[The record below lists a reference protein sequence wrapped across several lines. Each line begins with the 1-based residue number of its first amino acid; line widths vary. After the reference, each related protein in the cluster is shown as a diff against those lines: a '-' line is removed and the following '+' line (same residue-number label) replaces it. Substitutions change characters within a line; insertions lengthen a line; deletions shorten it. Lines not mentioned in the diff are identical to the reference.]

1 MNLEPSNQISIELLT
16 PTLSLEH
23 LPVLVEILQDAINSG
38 ASIGYLPP
46 FPDSDARAYWAGV
59 LEKIANE
66 SVLLWVARDAE
77 LGVVGTVQL
86 ELASKTNALHR
97 AEVCKLL
104 VHNKA
109 RRHGVARA
117 LMLELLR
124 VAGEMKRTTLVLDT
138 REGDPS
144 NNLYQS
150 LGFQISG
157 LIPQYVTNEHG
168 EFQATVVYFKLLN
181 A

>member
-1 MNLEPSNQISIELLT
+1 VTLEPQNQISIELLT
-16 PTLSLEH
+16 PSSSLEH
-23 LPVLVEILQDAINSG
+23 LPALVEILQDSISSG

-46 FPDSDARAYWAGV
+46 FADSDARDYWIGV
-59 LEKIANE
+59 IEKVTKG
-66 SVLLWVARDAE
+66 SSLLWVARDAE

-86 ELASKTNALHR
+86 ELMSKTNALHR

-104 VHNKA
+104 VHQKA
-109 RRHGVARA
+109 RRRGVARA
-117 LMLELLR
+117 LMLELLQ
-124 VAGEMKRTTLVLDT
+124 VARDLNRTTLVLDT

-144 NNLYQS
+144 NHLYQS

-157 LIPQYVTNEHG
+157 LIPAFVTNEHG
-168 EFQATVVYFKLLN
+168 EFQATVIYFKLLN

>member
-1 MNLEPSNQISIELLT
+1 MNLEPTNQISIELLNSNS
-16 PTLSLEH
+16 SLTE

-46 FPDSDARAYWAGV
+46 FSDSDARAYWAGV
-59 LEKIANE
+59 LEKVTNG

-104 VHNKA
+104 VHQKA
-109 RRHGVARA
+109 RRRGVARA
-117 LMLELLR
+117 LMLEMER
-124 VAGEMKRTTLVLDT
+124 TAKTINRTTLVLDT

-144 NNLYQS
+144 NRLYQS

-157 LIPQYVTNEHG
+157 LIPAYVTNEHG
-168 EFQATVVYFKLLN
+168 EFQATVIYFKLLN

>member
-1 MNLEPSNQISIELLT
+1 MNLEPENSISIELLNSNS
-16 PTLSLEH
+16 SLEQ
-23 LPVLVEILQDAINSG
+23 LSALVDIFQDSINSG

-46 FPDSDARAYWAGV
+46 FSDSDARAYWAGV
-59 LEKIANE
+59 LEKVVSG

-86 ELASKTNALHR
+86 ELMSKTNALHR

-104 VHNKA
+104 VHQKA
-109 RRHGVARA
+109 RRRGVARA
-117 LMLELLR
+117 LMLEMMQ
-124 VAGEMKRTTLVLDT
+124 VAKDIGRTTLVLDT

-144 NNLYQS
+144 NLLYQS

-157 LIPQYVTNEHG
+157 LIPAFVTNEHG
-168 EFQATVVYFKLLN
+168 EFQATVIYFKLLN

>member
-1 MNLEPSNQISIELLT
+1 MNLEPSNQISIELLNSNT
-16 PTLSLEH
+16 SPQH
-23 LPVLVEILQDAINSG
+23 LPALVEILQDGINSG

-59 LEKIANE
+59 LEKVTNGN
-66 SVLLWVARDAE
+66 VLLWVARDAD

-86 ELASKTNALHR
+86 ELMSKTNALHR

-104 VHNKA
+104 VHQKA
-109 RRHGVARA
+109 RRRGVARA

-124 VAGEMKRTTLVLDT
+124 VAREINRITLVLDT

-157 LIPQYVTNEHG
+157 LIPAFVTNEKG
-168 EFQATVVYFKLLN
+168 EFQATVIYFKLLN

>member
-1 MNLEPSNQISIELLT
+1 MNLEQTNQISIELLT
-16 PTLSLEH
+16 PSSSLEH
-23 LPVLVEILQDAINSG
+23 LPALVEILQDSINSG

-46 FPDSDARAYWAGV
+46 FPDSDARDYWAGV
-59 LEKIANE
+59 LEKVTNG
-66 SVLLWVARDAE
+66 SVLLWVARDAD

-104 VHNKA
+104 VHQKA
-109 RRHGVARA
+109 RRRGIAKA
-117 LMLELLR
+117 LMLKLLR
-124 VAGEMKRTTLVLDT
+124 VAREINRTTLVLDT

-157 LIPQYVTNEHG
+157 SIPAYITNEHG
-168 EFQATVVYFKLLN
+168 QFQATVIYFKLLN

>member
-1 MNLEPSNQISIELLT
+1 MLSIERLT
-16 PTLSLEH
+16 PTSSLEH
-23 LPVLVEILQDAINSG
+23 LPVLIEILQDSINSG

-46 FPDSDARAYWAGV
+46 FPDSSAKDYWLGV
-59 LEKIANE
+59 LEKVNTG
-66 SVLLWVARDAE
+66 SSLLWVAKDSE

-109 RRHGVARA
+109 RRRGVARA
-117 LMLELLR
+117 LMIELLSTAR
-124 VAGEMKRTTLVLDT
+124 ELNRTTLVLDT

-150 LGFQISG
+150 LGFTVSG
-157 LIPQYVTNEHG
+157 VIPEYVTNEHG

>member
-1 MNLEPSNQISIELLT
+1 MNLEPQNQISIELLNAST
-16 PTLSLEH
+16 SLEH
-23 LPVLVEILQDAINSG
+23 LPALVEILQDSINSG

-46 FPDSDARAYWAGV
+46 FSDSDARAYWAGV
-59 LEKIANE
+59 LEKVKSEN
-66 SVLLWVARDAE
+66 VLLWIARDAD
-77 LGVVGTVQL
+77 LGVVGTIQL

-104 VHNKA
+104 VHQKA
-109 RRHGVARA
+109 RRRGVARA

-124 VAGEMKRTTLVLDT
+124 VAREINRTTLVLDT

-157 LIPQYVTNEHG
+157 LIPAFVTNELG
-168 EFQATVVYFKLLN
+168 EFQATVIYFKLLN

>member
-1 MNLEPSNQISIELLT
+1 MLSIELLT
-16 PTLSLEH
+16 PASSLKHLSAL
-23 LPVLVEILQDAINSG
+23 LEILQDSINSG

-46 FPDSDARAYWAGV
+46 FPDSIANDYWLGV
-59 LEKIANE
+59 LEKVKNGT
-66 SVLLWVARDAE
+66 VLLWVARDAD

-104 VHNKA
+104 VHQKA
-109 RRHGVARA
+109 RRRGVARA

-124 VAGEMKRTTLVLDT
+124 VAKDLNRTTLVLDT
-138 REGDPS
+138 REGDSS
-144 NNLYQS
+144 NSLYQS
-150 LGFQISG
+150 LGFQVSG
-157 LIPQYVTNEHG
+157 LIPAYITNERG
-168 EFQATVVYFKLLN
+168 EFQATVIYFKLLN

>member
-1 MNLEPSNQISIELLT
+1 MNLEPQNQISIERA
-16 PTLSLEH
+16 SANLE
-23 LPVLVEILQDAINSG
+23 LVPALVDILQDSINSG

-46 FPDSDARAYWAGV
+46 FPDSDARDYWTGV
-59 LEKIANE
+59 LEKVRNG
-66 SVLLWVARDAE
+66 SVLLWVARDAV

-104 VHNKA
+104 VHQKA
-109 RRHGVARA
+109 RRRGVARA

-124 VAGEMKRTTLVLDT
+124 VAAEINRTTLVLDT

-144 NNLYQS
+144 NHLYQS

-157 LIPQYVTNEHG
+157 LIPAYVTNENG
-168 EFQATVVYFKLLN
+168 EFQATVIYFKLLN

>member
-1 MNLEPSNQISIELLT
+1 MNLERTNQISIELLT
-16 PTLSLEH
+16 PTSSLEH
-23 LPVLVEILQDAINSG
+23 LSVLIEMLQDSINSG
-38 ASIGYLPP
+38 ASIGYLSP
-46 FPDSDARAYWAGV
+46 FSDSEAREYWTGV
-59 LEKIANE
+59 LEKVAKG
-66 SVLLWVARDAE
+66 SSLLWIARDAQ

-104 VHNKA
+104 VHQRA
-109 RRHGVARA
+109 RRRGIARA

-124 VAGEMKRTTLVLDT
+124 VAREINRTTLVLDT

-144 NNLYQS
+144 NVLYQS

-157 LIPQYVTNEHG
+157 LIPAYVTNEHG
-168 EFQATVVYFKLLN
+168 EFQATVIYFKLLN
-181 A
+181 P

>member
-1 MNLEPSNQISIELLT
+1 MSLNSHVSIERLT
-16 PTLSLEH
+16 PTSSFDY
-23 LPVLVEILQDAINSG
+23 LPILIEILQDSINSG

-46 FPDSDARAYWAGV
+46 FPDSSARAYWFGV
-59 LEKIANE
+59 LEKVTNG
-66 SVLLWVARDAE
+66 SSLLFVARDSD

-104 VHNKA
+104 VHQKA
-109 RRHGVARA
+109 RRRGVARA

-124 VAGEMKRTTLVLDT
+124 TARELNRTTLVLDT

-144 NNLYQS
+144 NLLYQA
-150 LGFQISG
+150 LGFQIAG
-157 LIPQYVTNEHG
+157 LIPEYVTNENG
-168 EFQATVVYFKLLN
+168 EFQATCVYFKLLN

>member
-1 MNLEPSNQISIELLT
+1 MNLEHQNQISIELLNASN
-16 PTLSLEH
+16 SLEH
-23 LPVLVEILQDAINSG
+23 LPALVEILQDGINSG

-46 FPDSDARAYWAGV
+46 FSDSDANDYWLGV
-59 LEKIANE
+59 LEKVTKG
-66 SVLLWVARDAE
+66 SSLLWVARDAE

-86 ELASKTNALHR
+86 EFASKTNALHR

-104 VHNKA
+104 VHQKA
-109 RRHGVARA
+109 RRRGVARA

-124 VAGEMKRTTLVLDT
+124 VARDLNRTTLVLDT

-157 LIPQYVTNEHG
+157 LIPAYVTNEHG
-168 EFQATVVYFKLLN
+168 EFQATVIYFKLLN

>member
-1 MNLEPSNQISIELLT
+1 MNLEHTNQISIELLNSNT
-16 PTLSLEH
+16 SPKH
-23 LPVLVEILQDAINSG
+23 LPALVEILQDSINSG

-59 LEKIANE
+59 LEKATNG
-66 SVLLWVARDAE
+66 SVLLWIARDAD

-104 VHNKA
+104 VHQKA
-109 RRHGVARA
+109 RRRGVARA
-117 LMLELLR
+117 LMLELLH
-124 VAGEMKRTTLVLDT
+124 VARDLNRTTLVLDT
-138 REGDPS
+138 REGDAS
-144 NNLYQS
+144 NHLYQS

-157 LIPQYVTNEHG
+157 LIPAYVTNENG
-168 EFQATVVYFKLLN
+168 EFQATVIYFKLLN

>member
-1 MNLEPSNQISIELLT
+1 MSLISQISIERLT
-16 PTLSLEH
+16 PTSSLEH
-23 LPVLVEILQDAINSG
+23 LPVLIEILQDSINSG

-46 FPDSDARAYWAGV
+46 FPDSSAKDYWLGV
-59 LEKIANE
+59 LAKVNTG
-66 SVLLWVARDAE
+66 SSLLWVARDSD

-109 RRHGVARA
+109 RRRGVARA
-117 LMLELLR
+117 LMLELLSTAR
-124 VAGEMKRTTLVLDT
+124 ELNRTTLVLDT

-144 NNLYQS
+144 NLLYQS
-150 LGFQISG
+150 LGFTVSG
-157 LIPQYVTNEHG
+157 LIPEYVTNEHG

>member
-1 MNLEPSNQISIELLT
+1 MSLEHQNQISIELLNSSS
-16 PTLSLEH
+16 SLAQ
-23 LPVLVEILQDAINSG
+23 LPALVDILQDSINSG

-46 FPDSDARAYWAGV
+46 FSDSDARDYWSGV
-59 LEKIANE
+59 FQKVANG
-66 SVLLWVARDAE
+66 SVLLWIARDAD

-104 VHNKA
+104 VHQKA
-109 RRHGVARA
+109 RRRGIAKA
-117 LMLELLR
+117 LMLEMER
-124 VAGEMKRTTLVLDT
+124 TAKTINRTTLVLDT

-144 NNLYQS
+144 NLLYQS

-157 LIPQYVTNEHG
+157 LIPAFVTNEHG
-168 EFQATVVYFKLLN
+168 EFQATVIYFKLLN

>member
-1 MNLEPSNQISIELLT
+1 MNLEPQNQISIELLT
-16 PTLSLEH
+16 STSSLEH
-23 LPVLVEILQDAINSG
+23 LPVLIEILQDSINSG

-46 FPDSDARAYWAGV
+46 FLNSSAKEYWLGV
-59 LEKIANE
+59 LEKVSGGS
-66 SVLLWVARDAE
+66 SVLLIARDLE

-104 VHNKA
+104 VHQKA
-109 RRHGVARA
+109 RRRGVARV
-117 LMLELLR
+117 LMLELIR
-124 VAGEMKRTTLVLDT
+124 VAREIGRTTLVLDT

-144 NNLYQS
+144 NLLYQS
-150 LGFQISG
+150 LGFTVSG
-157 LIPQYVTNEHG
+157 VIPEYVTNEQG

>member
-1 MNLEPSNQISIELLT
+1 MNLEHTNQVSIELLNAIS
-16 PTLSLEH
+16 SLEH
-23 LPVLVEILQDAINSG
+23 VPVLIEILQDSINSG

-46 FPDSDARAYWAGV
+46 FSDLDARDYWTGV
-59 LEKIANE
+59 LEKVAKG

-86 ELASKTNALHR
+86 EFASKTNALHR

-104 VHNKA
+104 VHQRA
-109 RRHGVARA
+109 RRRGVARG

-124 VAGEMKRTTLVLDT
+124 VAGEMNRTTLVLDT

-144 NNLYQS
+144 NILYQS

-157 LIPQYVTNEHG
+157 LIPDYVTNEHG
-168 EFQATVVYFKLLN
+168 EFQATVIYFKLLN

>member
-1 MNLEPSNQISIELLT
+1 MNLEHQNQISIELLT
-16 PTLSLEH
+16 TISSLEH
-23 LPVLVEILQDAINSG
+23 LPALVEILQDSINSG

-46 FPDSDARAYWAGV
+46 FPDLDARAYWAGV
-59 LEKIANE
+59 LEKVMNG
-66 SVLLWVARDAE
+66 SVLLWVARDSD

-104 VHNKA
+104 VHQRA
-109 RRHGVARA
+109 RRRGVARA

-124 VAGEMKRTTLVLDT
+124 VAGEMNRTTLVLDT
-138 REGDPS
+138 REGDLS

-157 LIPQYVTNEHG
+157 LIPAYVTNEHG
-168 EFQATVVYFKLLN
+168 EFQATVIYFKLLN

>member
-1 MNLEPSNQISIELLT
+1 MNLEPQNQISIELLT
-16 PTLSLEH
+16 PASNLEL
-23 LPVLVEILQDAINSG
+23 LPALVEILQNAINSG

-59 LEKIANE
+59 LEKVANG
-66 SVLLWVARDAE
+66 SVLLWIARDAD

-104 VHNKA
+104 VHQRA
-109 RRHGVARA
+109 RRRGVARA

-124 VAGEMKRTTLVLDT
+124 VAGEMNRTTLVLDT

-157 LIPQYVTNEHG
+157 LIPAYVTNEHG
-168 EFQATVVYFKLLN
+168 EFQATVIYFKLLN

>member
-1 MNLEPSNQISIELLT
+1 MNLEQKNQISIELLT
-16 PTLSLEH
+16 PTSSLEC
-23 LPVLVEILQDAINSG
+23 LPALIEILQDGINSG

-59 LEKIANE
+59 LEKVTKG
-66 SVLLWVARDAE
+66 SSFLWVARDAV

-86 ELASKTNALHR
+86 ELMSKTNALHR

-104 VHNKA
+104 VHHKA
-109 RRHGVARA
+109 RRRGVARA

-124 VAGEMKRTTLVLDT
+124 VAREINRTTLVLDT

-144 NNLYQS
+144 NSLYQS

-157 LIPQYVTNEHG
+157 LIPAYVTNEHG
-168 EFQATVVYFKLLN
+168 EFQATVIYFKLLN